1 MGHIHLMVNKAISL
15 GENPSMEEFYGFRSM
30 VRDEGSNC
38 LAYVQEADRTHVQ
51 ADYRREELMSD
62 HLHPPI
68 RRRGKGGVAGRKV
81 RAIERGRA
89 PIEISEDDQTT
100 QDSQAVLNYEPTNIE
115 SVTYTTPQTPQISRN
130 PSVSSLENVFGS
142 NQPQHFDNAPN
153 FVDGDESEDANQ
165 GANQG
170 GEPSVKKKRTIIP
183 KLCRTGMLKSS
194 HYSLNKCFFLVE

>member
-1 MGHIHLMVNKAISL
+1 
-15 GENPSMEEFYGFRSM
+15 MEEFYGFCAM

-89 PIEISEDDQTT
+89 PIEMSEDDQTT
-100 QDSQAVLNYEPTNIE
+100 QYSQAVSNYEPTNIE
-115 SVTYTTPQTPQISRN
+115 NVMYITPQTPQYQGTQVFHHLKMYLVVINLNILTMPQTLWMVMSWRMRIK
-130 PSVSSLENVFGS
+130 VQTNVV
-142 NQPQHFDNAPN
+142 NH
-153 FVDGDESEDANQ
+153 
-165 GANQG
+165 
-170 GEPSVKKKRTIIP
+170 R
-183 KLCRTGMLKSS
+183 
-194 HYSLNKCFFLVE
+194 